1 MNSVINR
8 IFEEIE
14 KSASIM
20 LFRHRRID
28 GDCAGATKGMKAL
41 IKCTWPEKD
50 VYIIDNEKSEFLAFM
65 GPDDEEVP
73 DEVYKN
79 SLGIVIDVGNADRI
93 SNQKFRLCS
102 PIIKIDHHID
112 REAYGDINWVEEER
126 SSACEMIAY
135 FYSVFQDKLKINSE
149 AATHIYTGMLTDS
162 GRFQY
167 DGVTGDTLRLAGL
180 MLDQGIDMETLNAHL
195 YMRDFD
201 QLKFKAF
208 IYENM
213 CQTPGGVAYIHITKE
228 MQAHFHLSF
237 ESASSAISSLSD
249 IRASSAG
256 WPLLIRITAKFVC
269 AFAPALPTSTQ
280 SPKNTTAADTP
291 AQAAQRCI
299 PRKRWQISFPTPTG
313 TSKNINR
320 RTKDGYSP
328 PSRSEQLNRGILL

>member
-1 MNSVINR
+1 MNTVLGK

-14 KSASIM
+14 KSPSIM

-28 GDCAGATKGMKAL
+28 GDCVGATKGMKAL
-41 IKCTWPEKD
+41 IECTWPDKK
-50 VYIIDNEKSEFLAFM
+50 VYIIDNEKSEYLSFM
-65 GPDDEEVP
+65 GADDEEVA
-73 DEVYKN
+73 DEIYIN
-79 SLGIVIDVGNADRI
+79 SLGIVIDTGNADRI
-93 SNQKFRLCS
+93 SNRKYALCS

-112 REAYGDINWVEEER
+112 REAYGDISWVEEHR

-135 FYSVFQDKLKINSE
+135 FYSVFKDRLKINSE

-213 CQTPGGVAYIHITKE
+213 CLTPGGVAYIHITKE
-228 MQAHFHLSF
+228 IQEYFHLNF

-249 IRASSAG
+249 IKGVLCWLAFIDAEGGEIRVRLRSRFAHINTIAEKYHGGGHACASGATVYSMEEMHVLIEDADKHIAEYKATHDG
-256 WPLLIRITAKFVC
+256 WM
-269 AFAPALPTSTQ
+269 
-280 SPKNTTAADTP
+280 
-291 AQAAQRCI
+291 
-299 PRKRWQISFPTPTG
+299 
-313 TSKNINR
+313 
-320 RTKDGYSP
+320 
-328 PSRSEQLNRGILL
+328 